1 MPYGNREE
9 AYKNATT
16 LSYLT
21 TEQALADFAV
31 FVTDLKRNLSAEASP
46 VVLFGGSY
54 GGSKSNSL
62 CCGIRFFFKSEFVV
76 NDAMLTVLA
85 AWMRLKYPHIA
96 IGALA
101 SSAPILQFEDIVP
114 PQTFYDIVSNDFKV

>member
-54 GGSKSNSL
+54 GGSKSKKESYE
-62 CCGIRFFFKSEFVV
+62 CFFFFFCWSEFVV
-76 NDAMLTVLA
+76 ID
-85 AWMRLKYPHIA
+85 
-96 IGALA
+96 
-101 SSAPILQFEDIVP
+101 
-114 PQTFYDIVSNDFKV
+114 